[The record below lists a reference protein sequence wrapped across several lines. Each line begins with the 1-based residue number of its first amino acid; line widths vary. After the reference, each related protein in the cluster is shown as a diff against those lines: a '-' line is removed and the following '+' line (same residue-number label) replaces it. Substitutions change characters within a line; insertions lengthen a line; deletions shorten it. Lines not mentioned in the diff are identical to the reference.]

1 MFSRLVK
8 FPTLNVN
15 DIPISI
21 TNKTG
26 ELLSKNVFVI
36 SQPFIALFENE
47 VQFFNESEPIGVN
60 KVLRDNVDSV
70 FIRNYYRDLS
80 TKNKNIYFFR
90 SWFRYYKDERLLT
103 YYNVLEN
110 LNHPSTCNKTVA
122 YMLRASEQ
130 NFYSNNDD
138 QFITLMSKVGL

>member
-15 DIPISI
+15 DIPLSI
-21 TNKTG
+21 ANKTE
-26 ELLSKNVFVI
+26 ELLTKNVFII
-36 SQPFIALFENE
+36 SQPLIALFENE
-47 VQFFNESEPIGVN
+47 VQFFNESEPIGAN
-60 KVLRDNVDSV
+60 KVLRENVDGV
-70 FIRNYYRDLS
+70 IIKNYYRDLT

-90 SWFRYYKDERLLT
+90 SWFQYYKDKRLLS

-122 YMLRASEQ
+122 YMFRASEQ

-138 QFITLMSKVGL
+138 QFIKLINKVGL